1 MNKCIESMNNFYTF
15 LNNIIN
21 LDFTVESN
29 RLILA
34 TSNNQAM
41 FLNNQFQYH
50 LKALLLQSIHNRN
63 TISIINMLQDISL
76 HINERVNHYNSLCIK
91 MKNGIDAWLYDIMYN
106 KLWSCK
112 TYIDKINK
120 LLPVE

>member
-1 MNKCIESMNNFYTF
+1 MNNFYTF

-34 TSNNQAM
+34 TSNNQVM
-41 FLNNQFQYH
+41 FLNKQFQYH

-63 TISIINMLQDISL
+63 TISIINKLQDISL
-76 HINERVNHYNSLCIK
+76 YINTRVNHYNSLCLQ
-91 MKNGIDAWLYDIMYN
+91 MKNEANMWIYDIMYN
-106 KLWSCK
+106 KLWNCK
-112 TYIDKINK
+112 IYIDKMNK
-120 LLPVE
+120 LLSVE

>member
-1 MNKCIESMNNFYTF
+1 MNNLYTF

-21 LDFTVESN
+21 VDFTVESN

-34 TSNNQAM
+34 TSNNQVM
-41 FLNNQFQYH
+41 FLNKQFQYH

-120 LLPVE
+120 LLSVE